1 MERRCPLEGKN
12 LLERVLGLDRVRF
25 DWIACLL
32 CDFCYCIVDQMAVWR
47 RNMGASWPGVLV
59 TVSMGSD
66 GSSGDPGPA
75 YSVCASVMVVE
86 EMYFL
91 RVGGGPGQSAR

>member
-47 RNMGASWPGVLV
+47 RNMGAS
-59 TVSMGSD
+59 
-66 GSSGDPGPA
+66 
-75 YSVCASVMVVE
+75 
-86 EMYFL
+86 
-91 RVGGGPGQSAR
+91 